1 MDFAFFDGSNHP
13 VRDGNRVY
21 TNVFDA
27 NYDTLVASLTKAGYP
42 DMKIVVGEIGW
53 PTDGDVNANV
63 KNAKRFN
70 QGVVKHV
77 LGSKGTPAR
86 PGRLEIY
93 LFSLLDENKKSIA
106 PGSFETHWG
115 IFEYDGKPKYE
126 LDLTGLKR
134 DKGMAPVVGVQYMK
148 RRWCVLNPRVKDLD
162 GLAKEIDYACSLSD
176 CTSLGYGSSW
186 QSDWDCEFNGL
197 AAVTWEDP
205 SVGECRFPVMIAYG
219 TSVVVHRKILKVLL
233 GLLEGL

>member
-176 CTSLGYGSSW
+176 CTSLGYGSSCNHL
-186 QSDWDCEFNGL
+186 SLVGDETIVNRAGL
-197 AAVTWEDP
+197 THWSRQEGLIP
-205 SVGECRFPVMIAYG
+205 SSRGSLAGSPVIDLLHKG
-219 TSVVVHRKILKVLL
+219 TSRDS
-233 GLLEGL
+233 